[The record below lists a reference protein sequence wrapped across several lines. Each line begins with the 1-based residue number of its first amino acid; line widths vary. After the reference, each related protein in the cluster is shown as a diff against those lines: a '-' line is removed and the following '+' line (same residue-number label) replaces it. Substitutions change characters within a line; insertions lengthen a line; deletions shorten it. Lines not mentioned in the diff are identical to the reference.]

1 MHAIFMKIGG
11 KSWDGMTS
19 ITGKNGALACKRT
32 VMILDSGLR
41 GFDQQL

>member
-1 MHAIFMKIGG
+1 MKIGG

-19 ITGKNGALACKRT
+19 ITGLKMELTSQRT
-32 VMILDSGLR
+32 VMILDRLR